1 MRGYG
6 NFGKERPET
15 AILKRIVPGKGICS
29 PRGRDVFLLFPRK
42 MFPTNGRG
50 GGGGGGGGIILI

>member
-29 PRGRDVFLLFPRK
+29 QRGRDVFLLFPRK

-50 GGGGGGGGIILI
+50 GGEGASY